1 MDPRGPTGG
10 DRAAMARTGAKTIKM
25 THMNSAEIKIA
36 TTALLILGL
45 AGCADGEATAAAE
58 PATPAGRLVSV
69 QVVEVQPEPFTDYV
83 QVVGR
88 IEASRDVTVSAEE
101 AGTIRELLVEKG
113 ASVQAG
119 QPIARIDDRVLRPQ
133 AEQAAAEAALARETW
148 ERQRRLWEEDRVGSE
163 ITYLQARYR
172 AETAEAGARALR
184 ERLERT
190 IVRAPIS
197 GVLDGRFVEVGTLV
211 SPGTPIGR
219 ILDTRTVKVS
229 GGVPERYAGQIEP
242 GSRVEVAVEGMPSA
256 SFTGEVHFV
265 GAAIDLGNRSFP
277 IEVEVPNQSGQ
288 LKTGMVANVRV
299 LRDRLE
305 EALVVPQEAIL
316 RVEDGYAVFVVAEQ
330 AGELVADSRM
340 VTLGPSQGNRVM
352 IESGLSAGDRVVVVG
367 QARLARGDRLQIVQP
382 TAGRAP

>member
-1 MDPRGPTGG
+1 M
-10 DRAAMARTGAKTIKM
+10 
-25 THMNSAEIKIA
+25 
-36 TTALLILGL
+36 
-45 AGCADGEATAAAE
+45 
-58 PATPAGRLVSV
+58 
-69 QVVEVQPEPFTDYV
+69 
-83 QVVGR
+83 
-88 IEASRDVTVSAEE
+88 TVSAEE